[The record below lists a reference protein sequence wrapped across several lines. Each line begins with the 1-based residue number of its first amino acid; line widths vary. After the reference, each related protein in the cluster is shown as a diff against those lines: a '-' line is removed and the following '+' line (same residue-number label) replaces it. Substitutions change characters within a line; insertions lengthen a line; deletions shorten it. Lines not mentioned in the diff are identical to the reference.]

1 MQVPAP
7 SLSGFDTF
15 VHDIMGVP
23 VLALPYGAAITTY
36 CFDISLSVV
45 LIELQG
51 ISPENYVI
59 AVYNLGA
66 DLLINYANDLTGQ
79 TYFAGLR
86 QLFGIA
92 NFVPGVVSNT
102 SDQATSTGL
111 VNPKSMENLTMMD
124 LQNLKTPYGR
134 RYLGIAQSFGPI
146 WGIS

>member
-1 MQVPAP
+1 MKIHAP
-7 SLSGFDTF
+7 TLSGFDSF

-23 VLALPYGAAITTY
+23 VLALPYGAAITTH

-45 LIELQG
+45 LLELQG

-59 AVYNLGA
+59 AVYNLGG

-86 QLFGIA
+86 QLFDISK
-92 NFVPGVVSNT
+92 FVPGVVTNT
-102 SDQATSTGL
+102 SDEYTSAGL
-111 VNPKSMENLTMMD
+111 VNPKAMENLTMMD